1 MLQDASRYASHFL
14 HPYQLPTAEL
24 HHDAMKPGSPTKLTH
39 LLTFGIAV
47 NLLHRGHPT
56 GRQTGHRIYLSG
68 GISIPE
74 CNYALL
80 RSSVAG
86 QAYQEHIAEAVV
98 QLHRGHSQIIGINAQ
113 EIPLTE
119 HGYEGNK
126 APWHN

>member
-1 MLQDASRYASHFL
+1 MLQGAFRYASHFL

-47 NLLHRGHPT
+47 NLLHRGIPLG
-56 GRQTGHRIYLSG
+56 GRL
-68 GISIPE
+68 GIEFIFRE
-74 CNYALL
+74 EFQFQNVTMLYFGVALQV
-80 RSSVAG
+80 RH
-86 QAYQEHIAEAVV
+86 QEHIAEAVV
-98 QLHRGHSQIIGINAQ
+98 QLHLGHSQVIGINAQ

>member
-1 MLQDASRYASHFL
+1 MLQDASRYSSHFL
-14 HPYQLPTAEL
+14 HPYQLPIAEL

-56 GRQTGHRIYLSG
+56 GRQTGHRIYLREEFQFQNVTMLYFG
-68 GISIPE
+68 V
-74 CNYALL
+74 ALQV
-80 RSSVAG
+80 RH
-86 QAYQEHIAEAVV
+86 QEHIAEAVV
-98 QLHRGHSQIIGINAQ
+98 QLHLGHSQVIGINAQ

>member
-47 NLLHRGHPT
+47 NLLHRGH
-56 GRQTGHRIYLSG
+56 
-68 GISIPE
+68 
-74 CNYALL
+74 
-80 RSSVAG
+80 
-86 QAYQEHIAEAVV
+86 
-98 QLHRGHSQIIGINAQ
+98 SQVIGINAQ